1 MRSNETIVV
10 LQTIQLLHN
19 KLDLLFAEV
28 ATLTN
33 HVQSLQ
39 EGVEAWGEP
48 ITLDDL
54 LRPDEHDEHDTSSD
68 DSSVEDDVHN

>member
-28 ATLTN
+28 ATLTSL
-33 HVQSLQ
+33 VQSLQ

-48 ITLDDL
+48 ISLDDL
-54 LRPDEHDEHDTSSD
+54 LRPDVVPTRRTHLPIA
-68 DSSVEDDVHN
+68 V

>member
-68 DSSVEDDVHN
+68 GSSVEDDVHN

>member
-33 HVQSLQ
+33 RVQSLQ

-48 ITLDDL
+48 ISLDDL
-54 LRPDEHDEHDTSSD
+54 LRPDEEDTSS

>member
-1 MRSNETIVV
+1 
-10 LQTIQLLHN
+10 
-19 KLDLLFAEV
+19 V
-28 ATLTN
+28 ATLTSL
-33 HVQSLQ
+33 VQSLQ

-54 LRPDEHDEHDTSSD
+54 LRPDEEDTSSD

>member
-1 MRSNETIVV
+1 MRSNETIIVM
-10 LQTIQLLHN
+10 QTIQVLHN

-28 ATLTN
+28 ATLTSL
-33 HVQSLQ
+33 VQSLQ

-48 ITLDDL
+48 ISLDDL
-54 LRPDEHDEHDTSSD
+54 LRPDEEDTSS

>member
-10 LQTIQLLHN
+10 MQTIQVLHN

-33 HVQSLQ
+33 LVQSLQ

-48 ITLDDL
+48 ISLDDL
-54 LRPDEHDEHDTSSD
+54 LRPDEEDTSSD
-68 DSSVEDDVHN
+68 GSSVEDDVHN

>member
-1 MRSNETIVV
+1 MRSNETIIVM
-10 LQTIQLLHN
+10 QTIQVLHN

-33 HVQSLQ
+33 LVQSLQ

-48 ITLDDL
+48 ISLDDL
-54 LRPDEHDEHDTSSD
+54 LRPDEEDTSS

>member
-10 LQTIQLLHN
+10 MQTIQVLHN

-28 ATLTN
+28 ATLTSL
-33 HVQSLQ
+33 VQSLQ

-48 ITLDDL
+48 ISLDDL
-54 LRPDEHDEHDTSSD
+54 LRPDEEDTSS